1 MTYKSGE
8 IVVLTTQRSKH
19 WNKLGRM
26 DSYCGAIVQLTETTS
41 EHNIDFHEN
50 DLWRFQQDDILR
62 AATADEIE
70 AYKKGIRNIKGLI
83 QKQLPIFN

>member
-8 IVVLTTQRSKH
+8 IVVLTTKRGEN
-19 WNKLGRM
+19 WNKLGHM

-41 EHNIDFHEN
+41 EHNINFAKSN
-50 DLWRFQQDDILR
+50 RWCFQQADILR